1 MRSDT
6 MNYMTRRSFVVTLVG
21 LALLPCLALGASR
34 EEELKKRLAERFPKI
49 AALKT
54 AGTVGETHE
63 GYVALV
69 DEKSKD
75 KDAKELVEKEN
86 EDRKEAYQIIADKEK
101 VTVEK
106 VAERAGKRA
115 FEKAKPGEYLKGA
128 DGKWKKK
135 E

>member
-1 MRSDT
+1 MSFH
-6 MNYMTRRSFVVTLVG
+6 MTRRSFVVTLLV
-21 LALLPCLALGASR
+21 LALLPCLAYGASR
-34 EEELKKRLAERFPKI
+34 SEDEIKKSLADRFPKI
-49 AALKT
+49 AALKS
-54 AGTVGETHE
+54 AGTIGETHE

-86 EDRKEAYQIIADKEK
+86 EDRKEAYQVIADKEK
-101 VTVEK
+101 TTLEK

-115 FEKAKPGEYLKGA
+115 FEKAKKGEYFKGS
-128 DGKWKKK
+128 DGKWTKK

>member
-1 MRSDT
+1 
-6 MNYMTRRSFVVTLVG
+6 MNYMTRRSFVVALLG

-34 EEELKKRLAERFPKI
+34 EEELKKRLADRFPKI

-86 EDRKEAYQIIADKEK
+86 EDRKEAYQLIADKDKTTLEI
-101 VTVEK
+101 

-115 FEKAKPGEYLKGA
+115 FEKAKAGEYLKGA